1 MSIRRAWVLVLA
13 GVSVVA
19 CVACSSGNSA
29 GPSPDSGPSP
39 SDDASGTQGS
49 DGGGTDATQTATQ
62 TIGAAGGT
70 VTVPGLAVTVPA
82 GALPADTTITITVGG
97 AQVPP
102 AYVGLSPVFSIS
114 PAGTVLLQPAT
125 VDFALGGQTA
135 GASVFW
141 SNGAGG
147 FDPLPTKTS
156 ADGVS
161 VEIMR
166 FGDGFYGK
174 ERAAQD
180 AAADATTA
188 TDAAPDAPGVD
199 EAGPDAA
206 VDSGTAIDSG
216 SDASVADSG
225 TATDSG
231 STDGS
236 TPGDA
241 GAPDGGASSDSG
253 TSDGGSGTE
262 GGAEGGSADAAAS
275 DAGLAGITV
284 TIDGTPTSFT
294 HNPRATLLQAWWQI
308 AADDSA
314 SGPHWT
320 MQLVVPT
327 NAAGLNCGGA
337 FPSMT
342 YSHYSGVDGGAADT
356 TFTSSTSG
364 ASCFIDELTTATVQG
379 QHANGTFSGTLVEPT
394 DAGTPPTHAL
404 TSGSYDIIVP

>member
-19 CVACSSGNSA
+19 CVACSSENPA

-39 SDDASGTQGS
+39 SDDASGTQGP
-49 DGGGTDATQTATQ
+49 DGGGADATQTATQ

-70 VTVPGLAVTVPA
+70 VTAPGFAVTVPA
-82 GALPADTTITITVGG
+82 GALPADTTITITVGSG
-97 AQVPP
+97 QVPP
-102 AYVGLSPVFSIS
+102 AYVGLSPLFSIA

-125 VDFALGGQTA
+125 VDIALGGVTA

-141 SNGAGG
+141 SNAAGG
-147 FDPLPTKTS
+147 FDPLPTKTT

-161 VEIMR
+161 AEIMH

-174 ERAAQD
+174 EKAAQDD

-188 TDAAPDAPGVD
+188 TDGAPDAPSVD

-216 SDASVADSG
+216 SDASATDAG

-231 STDGS
+231 STDSS

-241 GAPDGGASSDSG
+241 GAPDGGTSSDSG
-253 TSDGGSGTE
+253 ASDSGAGTE
-262 GGAEGGSADAAAS
+262 GGASDGAAS

-356 TFTSSTSG
+356 TFTSSTTG
-364 ASCFIDELTTATVQG
+364 ASCFINELTTATVQG
-379 QHANGTFSGTLVEPT
+379 QHANGTFSGTLVQPS